1 MIIIW
6 EGNGSLRKRSLVT
19 LVMVLGEPVG
29 SSLGWDT
36 NRSPPSP
43 THRHRQ
49 VLDEEDR
56 KKGWKAHGV
65 AFGTFTIRA
74 GDAYVI
80 PAGVPHEFRND
91 LPSLSIAWN
100 FLQPGAQANLLGL
113 ALTDIALT
121 DVYKRYPYK
130 RSEVANPGRNE
141 FIEHGPLDLVASRC
155 TPAADAAADARV
167 AFGHRSASTLDDLKL

>member
-1 MIIIW
+1 MIITW

-19 LVMVLGEPVG
+19 LVMMFGEPVG

-36 NRSPPSP
+36 DRTSPPSP

-56 KKGWKAHGV
+56 KRWKAHGV

-100 FLQPGAQANLLGL
+100 FLQPGTQANLLVVRG
-113 ALTDIALT
+113 
-121 DVYKRYPYK
+121 
-130 RSEVANPGRNE
+130 
-141 FIEHGPLDLVASRC
+141 
-155 TPAADAAADARV
+155 
-167 AFGHRSASTLDDLKL
+167 